1 MFQEICMA
9 ADHVSDNYLP
19 VHLARTVFPPKD
31 WVQRHYLTL
40 STPVNCHKQF
50 CLHMKG
56 PLPQLL
62 AAPVCLR
69 RTIVII
75 LYYYYYYI
83 LLFYC
88 FFSKVQNSNKLTSW
102 WLVLLQVL
110 HIQNIQLIFG
120 VHLGGFH
127 LEKSDNIIWR

>member
-1 MFQEICMA
+1 
-9 ADHVSDNYLP
+9 
-19 VHLARTVFPPKD
+19 
-31 WVQRHYLTL
+31 
-40 STPVNCHKQF
+40 
-50 CLHMKG
+50 MKG

-69 RTIVII
+69 RTINII
-75 LYYYYYYI
+75 LLLFIIIIILYYYYYI

-120 VHLGGFH
+120 VNLGGFH
-127 LEKSDNIIWR
+127 LEKRDNIIWH

>member
-1 MFQEICMA
+1 
-9 ADHVSDNYLP
+9 
-19 VHLARTVFPPKD
+19 
-31 WVQRHYLTL
+31 
-40 STPVNCHKQF
+40 
-50 CLHMKG
+50 MKG

-75 LYYYYYYI
+75 LYYYYYYYI

-120 VHLGGFH
+120 VNLGGFH
-127 LEKSDNIIWR
+127 LEKSDNIIWH